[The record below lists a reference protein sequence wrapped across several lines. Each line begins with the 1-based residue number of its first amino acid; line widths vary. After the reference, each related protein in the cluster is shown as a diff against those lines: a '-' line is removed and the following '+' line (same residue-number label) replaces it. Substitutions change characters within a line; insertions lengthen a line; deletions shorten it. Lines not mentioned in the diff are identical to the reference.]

1 MIIKSIKFTGSYTT
15 LKQCPKA
22 DRPEYAFIGRSNVGK
37 SSLINMIADMDGL
50 ARTSGTPGKT
60 QTLNFFDINN
70 KWYMVDLPGYGFART
85 PKKLRESFKNMT
97 EEYLTMRE
105 TLQCAFLLI
114 DSCIPPQE
122 TDIDFANWMGENNVP
137 FVIAFTKTD
146 RKKADKNK
154 NYVENFKTELLKF
167 WSDFPM
173 YFITSAEKK
182 IGRNEILAFIDDIN
196 KKFIPNQT

>member
-1 MIIKSIKFTGSYTT
+1 MIIKYIKFVGSYTT

-37 SSLINMIADMDGL
+37 SSLINMIADIEGL
-50 ARTSGTPGKT
+50 AKTSGTPGKT
-60 QTLNFFDINN
+60 QMLNFFDVTN
-70 KWYMVDLPGYGFART
+70 KWYMVDLPGYGFAKT
-85 PKKLRESFKNMT
+85 PKRLRDAFKKMT
-97 EEYLTMRE
+97 EEYLTQRE

-122 TDIDFANWMGENNVP
+122 ADIEFANWMGENNVP

-154 NYVENFKTELLKF
+154 NYVDNFKDELLKY
-167 WSDFPM
+167 WAEFPS
-173 YFITSAEKK
+173 YFVTSSEKK
-182 IGRNEILAFIDDIN
+182 IGRGEILYFINELN
-196 KKFIPNQT
+196 KKFIQQG